1 MEGQRAATGR
11 SFFFAALLSTFLAL
25 ALAAEP
31 NDVQGK
37 KGQNTAAPEV
47 AITTQQLLNA
57 W

>member
-1 MEGQRAATGR
+1 MEGRRAATR
-11 SFFFAALLSTFLAL
+11 HSFFFAALLSTFLAL

-37 KGQNTAAPEV
+37 SQNTV
-47 AITTQQLLNA
+47 VITTQQLLNA